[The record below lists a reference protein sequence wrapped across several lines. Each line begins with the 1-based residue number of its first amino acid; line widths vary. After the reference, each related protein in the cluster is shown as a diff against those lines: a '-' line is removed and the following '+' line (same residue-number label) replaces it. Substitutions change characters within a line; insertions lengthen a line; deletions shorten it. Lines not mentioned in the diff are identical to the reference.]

1 MFHILDN
8 RGTGKTGRL
17 FLLAK
22 EQNATIICHNPA
34 ALRDKAYRYGIT
46 GINFISYENW
56 IEIIENPDF
65 EWRVDF
71 PKNILIDDL
80 TMFLRFMS
88 KMTETNVI
96 GYNLSID
103 D

>member
-1 MFHILDN
+1 M
-8 RGTGKTGRL
+8 
-17 FLLAK
+17 
-22 EQNATIICHNPA
+22 
-34 ALRDKAYRYGIT
+34 
-46 GINFISYENW
+46 
-56 IEIIENPDF
+56 ENPDF
-65 EWRVDF
+65 EWRADF

-96 GYNLSID
+96 GYNLSVD